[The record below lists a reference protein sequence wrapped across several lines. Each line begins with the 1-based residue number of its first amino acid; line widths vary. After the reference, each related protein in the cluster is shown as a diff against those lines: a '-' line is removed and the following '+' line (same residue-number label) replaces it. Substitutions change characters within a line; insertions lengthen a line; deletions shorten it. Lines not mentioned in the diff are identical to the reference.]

1 MAAAAGQGRTPND
14 NVPRIPLASV
24 GRRSDRENPHCNTH
38 LKTNY
43 QLQSGRIVPEEEE
56 DEEEEEEEEEEEDG
70 GRGGGGGGG
79 GAFFKATGPG
89 ETGQRS
95 RGSRCGSFLPQ
106 PV

>member
-56 DEEEEEEEEEEEDG
+56 DEEEEEEEEEEDG